1 MAVNSFIAA
10 LGNILEGASSD
21 RERTRKLKELEEDRR
36 QRLED
41 RQLAA
46 EERARLAQER
56 KEATEWLTFTRG
68 QELANMDA
76 RPVGDTER
84 ALAALE
90 TPPETF
96 QLKRGEIPT
105 DVGIGGPKQ
114 PPIGSRL
121 GPDPFAPS
129 PFRGAG
135 AVAGIER
142 ENQRAPLRSQIAQA
156 VNVPGLGKYTIP
168 TMTERFRKEGRGIAS
183 SLGLEG
189 VSDEIAA
196 AIGQNPSIA
205 SSLSQDSRAQAA
217 ALAATT
223 KATSDYESKQRGAFA
238 VLSRKG
244 GPLAGK
250 PFNSPEVQAFG
261 NLESMLDMYK
271 ADQLRWS
278 QDARSRES
286 KAPDYKI
293 PLPSITGAVKDL
305 SSWTPKDVQELRPTL
320 LALRSAGAESG
331 PVVNFLAAYATGGTM
346 SSNEAKYLEYS
357 RAISDAVARKSEA
370 GVLTDFDISRYYT
383 QVLPQARDEPE
394 VVMRKY
400 QRLMSWGRWLQANQK
415 ALDANQT
422 DGLTLR
428 PDQQEEMAGQGG
440 KRRGALNMFQQPAE
454 SLEPSITQ
462 RYQRRQ

>member
-1 MAVNSFIAA
+1 MPVNPFIAA
-10 LGNILEGASSD
+10 LGDVFQGLSVD
-21 RERTRKLKELEEDRR
+21 RANKRKLSLEEEERQ

-41 RQLAA
+41 RKLAA
-46 EERARLAQER
+46 EERVRLAQER

-168 TMTERFRKEGRGIAS
+168 TRTEQFRKEGQGIAS
-183 SLGLEG
+183 LLGLE
-189 VSDEIAA
+189 VSDETAA
-196 AIGQNPSIA
+196 AIGQNPAIA

-223 KATSDYESKQRGAFA
+223 KAASEYESKQRGAFA

-271 ADQLRWS
+271 ADLTIS
-278 QDARSRES
+278 SRERNRAS
-286 KAPDYKI
+286 QMNRDVASQNIAIRQFLQSTTEAYERGTRGPSGLYSGGMPTANARKKATADGVALFGPE
-293 PLPSITGAVKDL
+293 AV
-305 SSWTPKDVQELRPTL
+305 LR
-320 LALRSAGAESG
+320 ASG
-331 PVVNFLAAYATGGTM
+331 
-346 SSNEAKYLEYS
+346 
-357 RAISDAVARKSEA
+357 AISNPA
-370 GVLTDFDISRYYT
+370 Y
-383 QVLPQARDEPE
+383 
-394 VVMRKY
+394 KY
-400 QRLMSWGRWLQANQK
+400 
-415 ALDANQT
+415 
-422 DGLTLR
+422 
-428 PDQQEEMAGQGG
+428 
-440 KRRGALNMFQQPAE
+440 F
-454 SLEPSITQ
+454 
-462 RYQRRQ
+462 